1 MTPVDQTRFSENGD
15 RGDCQSACIA
25 SLLNM
30 DMKDVPYFYE
40 KNDTVYFF
48 RAMNRFLALH
58 GLVHLETSPVNFHQA
73 HFKEAASCYHMI
85 YGESPRG
92 VRHAVVALNGEIVHD
107 PHPSRAGLD
116 LEKADQWTF
125 GWLVKGN
132 S

>member
-58 GLVHLETSPVNFHQA
+58 GLIHLETSPVNFHQA
-73 HFKEAASCYHMI
+73 HFKEATSCY
-85 YGESPRG
+85 
-92 VRHAVVALNGEIVHD
+92 
-107 PHPSRAGLD
+107 
-116 LEKADQWTF
+116 Q
-125 GWLVKGN
+125 
-132 S
+132 